1 MFNMDSAID
10 SNLIDS
16 LKSFVSNTDKLID
29 LAIGIAIFLLL
40 FIFKNK
46 ISIAFI
52 NFFGKLF
59 FKNDK
64 DKIDSLIKSI
74 QKPLAYLIG
83 TMGLYIAFLINYNKS
98 GVTKAFKILFILII
112 CWGTINYLSDNLFLS
127 LHFGD
132 NADDIMNTTALR
144 FLKNILRI
152 VVIAFGIVMVISE
165 LGYNINGLLTG
176 LGVGGLAVSLA
187 AQYAVSNLI
196 SGFIIL
202 FDKPFKVGD
211 LIESATVNGFVEEV
225 TMRSTKIRTLDDSVI
240 TVPNSTLT
248 KEAVTNISMMDK
260 RRIKMSFGLIYST
273 SNETILKV
281 KTEIQKY
288 ITNSDDIFSDI
299 CRVNFR
305 NFGDSS
311 LDFEVECY
319 TKTSDMDEYLQ
330 IENELNLAIK
340 EIVENNDTD
349 FAYPTQ
355 TLYMQK

>member
-1 MFNMDSAID
+1 MLRKNFNM
-10 SNLIDS
+10 NKLIE
-16 LKSFVSNTDKLID
+16 SFSSFINNTDKLID
-29 LAIGIAIFLLL
+29 FAIGAAIFLVL
-40 FIFKNK
+40 FIFRNK
-46 ISIAFI
+46 ISNAVI
-52 NFFGKLF
+52 NVFCRLF
-59 FKNDK
+59 FKNNK
-64 DKIDSLIKSI
+64 GKTDSLIKSL

-83 TMGLYIAFLINYNKS
+83 TLGLYIAFLINYNKA
-98 GVTKAFKILFILII
+98 GITKVFKILIILII
-112 CWGTINYLSDNLFLS
+112 CWGTINYLSDNLSLS
-127 LHFGD
+127 MHFKE
-132 NADDIMNTTALR
+132 NVDDTMNTTALR

-152 VVIAFGIVMVISE
+152 VVIAFGVVMIISE

-187 AQYAVSNLI
+187 AQDAVSNLI

-260 RRIKMSFGLIYST
+260 RRIKMSFGLVYST
-273 SNETILKV
+273 SNETIVKV
-281 KTEIQKY
+281 KNEIQKY
-288 ITNSDDIFSDI
+288 ITESEDILSDI
-299 CRVNFR
+299 CRIYFKE
-305 NFGDSS
+305 FGDSS

-319 TKTSDMDEYLQ
+319 TKTSDIDKYLQ
-330 IENELNLAIK
+330 IENDLNLMIK
-340 EIVENNDTD
+340 QIVENNDTD